1 MGRLALE
8 VDMSSHLGPEN
19 VWTNIYSQGP
29 HRPSLVLKC
38 LENICG
44 TSVGQILGCG
54 TDVEIEMLL
63 RIQHALSSNRGT
75 QGCHCSFR
83 PGHVNDG
90 LTELAD
96 ATKHCPCELAAIR
109 SPQLPNQN
117 ISKQS
122 KTQQRRF
129 DRDSIFANLNRSWMH
144 LPFHVM
150 PQCRN
155 AIFVTLSEWLG
166 SESHYAILTYLYYH
180 TISHSCPRGG
190 ASAPEL
196 PVSSWGHRRSA
207 RL

>member
-1 MGRLALE
+1 ML
-8 VDMSSHLGPEN
+8 S
-19 VWTNIYSQGP
+19 
-29 HRPSLVLKC
+29 

-109 SPQLPNQN
+109 SPQRPNQN
-117 ISKQS
+117 MSKQT

-150 PQCRN
+150 PQCCN
-155 AIFVTLSEWLG
+155 AMFVYFCYIVTVTRQWEMWESLCHFESFWHIFTVTL
-166 SESHYAILTYLYYH
+166 YH
-180 TISHSCPRGG
+180 TPAHEEGLLLRSFRSCHEAIEDPQGCNLHVTSNREQIWTEGKFN
-190 ASAPEL
+190 L
-196 PVSSWGHRRSA
+196 
-207 RL
+207 